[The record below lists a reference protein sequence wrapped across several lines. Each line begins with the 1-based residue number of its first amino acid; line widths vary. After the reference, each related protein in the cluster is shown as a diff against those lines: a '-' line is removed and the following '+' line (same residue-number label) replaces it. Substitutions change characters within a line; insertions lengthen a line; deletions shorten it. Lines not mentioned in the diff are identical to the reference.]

1 MNVPDLFWKL
11 RNNFFWLKIL
21 NIFYADPDPGSFDPG
36 SGMEKFR
43 IRDPQHCIQ
52 LFNAGVEQEQEV
64 SESQLVYLYYLRQSI
79 IQTVRIMQLNSAGI
93 SSLPIGIFAKP
104 YSPLFYNLVL
114 QLKVPTF
121 TAKYRTSRSGKKSAS
136 YWIVIDWIRIRAFDQ
151 WIRIRLRILIGIQPK
166 MLDPDLDQ
174 MNGESP
180 TLKKT
185 IFFSKFFCLLFF

>member
-1 MNVPDLFWKL
+1 
-11 RNNFFWLKIL
+11 
-21 NIFYADPDPGSFDPG
+21 
-36 SGMEKFR
+36 MEKFR